1 VSALFNPA
9 TDRKFAHFVAPCP
22 TCAQLLIDRLHA
34 LRHLAGGA
42 AEAYMDANG
51 CRYPDPK
58 LEALEARIET
68 IAGAV
73 STARLYQACNRASGW
88 PRFGA
93 EHQTRVDPPLN
104 PHEFCSVFL
113 PGALDTPLT
122 ISEHDRANVTLA
134 MCHATRVRRFLNS
147 RGVTYAT

>member
-1 VSALFNPA
+1 
-9 TDRKFAHFVAPCP
+9 VAPCP
-22 TCAQLLIDRLHA
+22 TCAQLLIDRLYA
-34 LRHLAGGA
+34 LRRLAGAA
-42 AEAYMDANG
+42 AEAYMKANG

-93 EHQTRVDPPLN
+93 GHQTRVDPSLN
-104 PHEFCSVFL
+104 PHEFCPVVL
-113 PGALDTPLT
+113 PGPLDTPLT
-122 ISEHDRANVTLA
+122 VPERDRANVPLA
-134 MCHATRVRRFLNS
+134 MCHAARVRTFLNS
-147 RGVTYAT
+147 LGVTYAT

>member
-1 VSALFNPA
+1 VSVPFNPA
-9 TDRKFAHFVAPCP
+9 TDRKFAHFAAPCP

-93 EHQTRVDPPLN
+93 GDQTRVDPPLT
-104 PHEFCSVFL
+104 PHEFCPVFL
-113 PGALDTPLT
+113 PGPLDAPLT
-122 ISEHDRANVTLA
+122 IRERDSANVTIA
-134 MCHATRVRRFLNS
+134 MCHAAPVRTFLNS
-147 RGVTYAT
+147 LGVTYAT